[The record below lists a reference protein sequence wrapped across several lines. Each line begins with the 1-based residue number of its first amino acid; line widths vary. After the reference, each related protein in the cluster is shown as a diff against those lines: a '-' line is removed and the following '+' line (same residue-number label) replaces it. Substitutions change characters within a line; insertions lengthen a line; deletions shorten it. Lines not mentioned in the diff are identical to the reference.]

1 MSKKLVHLYIVT
13 GATGGL
19 GAALVQA
26 FARRAADQNEER
38 HVLLVG
44 RNQHK
49 LESIHTQA
57 ANVHLHCV
65 PELDLGQP
73 PDHTASQIMDKLRA
87 VSDAV
92 SPAYLTLIHCAGSTG
107 DLSKTVGQY
116 TADEIVQYTTVNFTS
131 YCTLTS
137 QFLDFATTSAAQ
149 RISIVN
155 ISSLLA
161 VCAFAN
167 WGLYASIKAARDQ
180 LLQVVAKEHT
190 DGRVKTLSYAPGPL
204 DNSMQQTVRETI
216 GDKEQQEMYA
226 QQHRENKLVPMDT
239 TANVLCTLLE
249 KWDFESGAH
258 IDIYDILPPP
268 K

>member
-19 GAALVQA
+19 GEALVQA
-26 FARRAADQNEER
+26 LARHAADQNEER
-38 HVLLVG
+38 HMVLVG
-44 RNQHK
+44 RNQQK
-49 LESIHTQA
+49 LESISIQA
-57 ANVHLHCV
+57 ANAHLYCV
-65 PELDLGQP
+65 PGLDLKQP
-73 PDHTASQIMDKLRA
+73 PDHTTSQIMAKFRS

-92 SPAYLTLIHCAGSTG
+92 SPTYITLIHCAGSIG

-137 QFLDFATTSAAQ
+137 QFLNFTTASTAQ

-180 LLQVVAKEHT
+180 LLKVVAKENT
-190 DGRVKTLSYAPGPL
+190 DGRVKTLSYSPGPL
-204 DNSMQQTVRETI
+204 DNSMQQAVRETI
-216 GDKEQQEMYA
+216 GDKEQQDTYA
-226 QQHRENKLVPMDT
+226 QLHRENKLVAVDT
-239 TANVLCTLLE
+239 TANLLCTLLD
-249 KWDFESGAH
+249 KWEFESGAH
-258 IDIYDILPPP
+258 IDIFDLVPPP
-268 K
+268 A